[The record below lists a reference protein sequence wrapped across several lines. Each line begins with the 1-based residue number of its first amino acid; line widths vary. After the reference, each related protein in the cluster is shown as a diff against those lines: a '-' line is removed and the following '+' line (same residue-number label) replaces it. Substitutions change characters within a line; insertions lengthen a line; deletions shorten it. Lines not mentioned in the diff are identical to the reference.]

1 MHKIEIDGSILEG
14 GGQILRVSV
23 ALSAVTVKPIRIY
36 NIRAKRS
43 PPGLRAQ
50 HMNAVSAL
58 AQLAD
63 AEVAGL
69 GIGSKEI
76 EFNPSSLEGGS
87 FKVDVGTAGSTSL
100 VLQALMPVMSFS
112 RSKTFVEIK
121 GGTNNPM
128 APVVEYLQEVLL
140 PAVSK
145 MGYKGWIELLRRG
158 FYPRGQGL
166 VRAVVEPI
174 KALKPIILERLGEV
188 EEIKGLSYSSRL
200 PAHIVERM
208 ARSAERVIT
217 GAGYKK
223 VKIDLEALQASQG
236 RCAADPGCGIILFAK
251 SKQGAILGADSLG
264 ELGKPAEKVGKEA
277 ADELLRQLMAEAPV
291 DRHLADQLIVYM
303 SLADGRSTIRTSELT
318 LHALTCIHLSEKM
331 VGAKFKVEGEEG
343 APSTIMCEGIGLKN
357 FLVNV

>member
-1 MHKIEIDGSILEG
+1 MDRIEIDGSVLEG

-23 ALSAVTVKPIRIY
+23 ALSAVTGKPIRIY

-50 HMNAVSAL
+50 HMNAVRAL
-58 AQLAD
+58 AQLVD

-76 EFNPSSLEGGS
+76 EFNPGSLKSGS
-87 FKVDVGTAGSTSL
+87 FKTDVGTAGSTSL
-100 VLQALMPVMSFS
+100 VLQALMPAMSFS
-112 RSKTFVEIK
+112 RSKSYVEIT

-128 APVVEYLQEVLL
+128 APAVDYLQEVLL

-145 MGYKGWIELLRRG
+145 MGYKGSIELLRRG
-158 FYPRGQGL
+158 FYPRGQGI

-174 KALKPIILERLGEV
+174 KTFKPITMERLGEI
-188 EEIKGLSYSSRL
+188 EEIRGISYSSRL

-223 VKIDLEALQASQG
+223 VKIDLEALQANQG

-264 ELGKPAEKVGKEA
+264 ELGKPAEKVGTEA
-277 ADELLRQLMAEAPV
+277 AEELLRELAAEAPF

-331 VGAKFKVEGEEG
+331 VGARFKVEGEEG
-343 APSTIMCEGIGLKN
+343 GPSTIICEGIGLENIFIK
-357 FLVNV
+357 V

>member
-1 MHKIEIDGSILEG
+1 MGRIEIDGSILEG
-14 GGQILRVSV
+14 GGQILRMSV
-23 ALSAVTVKPIRIY
+23 ALSAVTGKPIRIY
-36 NIRAKRS
+36 NVRAKRS

-50 HMNAVSAL
+50 HMNAVRAL

-76 EFNPSSLEGGS
+76 EFNPGSPKGGS
-87 FKVDVGTAGSTSL
+87 FKIDVGTAGSTSL

-112 RSKTFVEIK
+112 LSKTCVEIT

-128 APVVEYLQEVLL
+128 APAVEYLQEVLL

-145 MGYKGWIELLRRG
+145 MGYKGSIELLRRG
-158 FYPRGQGL
+158 FYPRGQGI
-166 VRAVVEPI
+166 VRAAVEPI
-174 KALKPIILERLGEV
+174 KALKPIIMEKLGEV
-188 EEIKGLSYSSRL
+188 EEIKGLSYS
-200 PAHIVERM
+200 VERM
-208 ARSAERVIT
+208 ARSAERVIR

-251 SKQGAILGADSLG
+251 SKQGAVLGADSLG
-264 ELGKPAEKVGKEA
+264 ELGKPAEKVGTEVA
-277 ADELLRQLMAEAPV
+277 EELLRQLVAEAPV

-318 LHALTCIHLSEKM
+318 LHAITCIHLSGKM
-331 VGAKFKVEGEEG
+331 VGARFKVEGEEG
-343 APSTIMCEGIGLKN
+343 APSTIVCDGIGLKDI
-357 FLVNV
+357 FVKV

>member
-1 MHKIEIDGSILEG
+1 MDRIEIDGSVLEG

-23 ALSAVTVKPIRIY
+23 ALSAVTGKPIRIY

-50 HMNAVSAL
+50 HMNAVRAL
-58 AQLAD
+58 AQLSD
-63 AEVAGL
+63 AEVTGI

-76 EFNPSSLEGGS
+76 EFDPSSPRGGS
-87 FKVDVGTAGSTSL
+87 FKIDVGTAGSTSL

-112 RSKTFVEIK
+112 PSKTFVEIT

-128 APVVEYLQEVLL
+128 APAVEYLQEVLL
-140 PAVSK
+140 PAISK
-145 MGYKGWIELLRRG
+145 MRYKGSIELLRRG
-158 FYPRGQGL
+158 FYPRGQGI
-166 VRAVVEPI
+166 VRAAVEPI
-174 KALKPIILERLGEV
+174 KTLKPLIIERLGEV
-188 EEIKGLSYSSRL
+188 KEIKGLSYSSRL

-208 ARSAERVIT
+208 ARSAERIIT

-223 VKIDLEALQASQG
+223 VEIELEALQASQG

-251 SKQGAILGADSLG
+251 SKEGAIIGADSLG
-264 ELGKPAEKVGKEA
+264 ELGKPAEKVGTEA
-277 ADELLRQLMAEAPV
+277 AEELLRQLRSGAPV
-291 DRHLADQLIVYM
+291 DKHLADQLIVYM

-331 VGAKFKVEGEEG
+331 VGARFKVEGKEG
-343 APSTIMCEGIGLKN
+343 ASSTVICDGIGLEN
-357 FLVNV
+357 ILVNV

>member
-1 MHKIEIDGSILEG
+1 MDRIEIDGSVLEG

-23 ALSAVTVKPIRIY
+23 ALSAVTGKPIRIY

-50 HMNAVSAL
+50 HMNAVRAL
-58 AQLAD
+58 AQLVD

-69 GIGSKEI
+69 GISSKEI
-76 EFNPSSLEGGS
+76 EFNPSSLKGGS
-87 FKVDVGTAGSTSL
+87 FNIDVGTAGSTSL
-100 VLQALMPVMSFS
+100 VLQALMPAMSFS
-112 RSKTFVEIK
+112 RSKIFVEIT

-128 APVVEYLQEVLL
+128 APAVDYLQEVLL
-140 PAVSK
+140 PVVSK
-145 MGYKGWIELLRRG
+145 MGYKGSIELLRRG
-158 FYPRGQGL
+158 FYPRGQGI
-166 VRAVVEPI
+166 VRAAVEPI
-174 KALKPIILERLGEV
+174 KALNPIIMERLGEIEDV
-188 EEIKGLSYSSRL
+188 RGTSYSSRL

-217 GAGYKK
+217 RAGYKK
-223 VKIDLEALQASQG
+223 VKIDLEALQANQG

-264 ELGKPAEKVGKEA
+264 ELGKPAEKVGTEA
-277 ADELLRQLMAEAPV
+277 AEQLLRELKAEAPV

-331 VGAKFKVEGEEG
+331 VGARFKIEGEEG
-343 APSTIMCEGIGLKN
+343 GPSTIICEGIRLKN
-357 FLVNV
+357 TFIKV

>member
-1 MHKIEIDGSILEG
+1 MDRIEIDGSVLEG

-23 ALSAVTVKPIRIY
+23 ALSAVAGKPIRIY

-50 HMNAVSAL
+50 HMNAVRAL
-58 AQLAD
+58 AQLVD

-76 EFNPSSLEGGS
+76 EFDPSSLKGGS
-87 FKVDVGTAGSTSL
+87 FKIDVGTAGSTSL

-112 RSKTFVEIK
+112 RSKSFVEIT

-128 APVVEYLQEVLL
+128 APAVDYLQQVLL

-145 MGYKGWIELLRRG
+145 MGYKGSIELLRRG
-158 FYPRGQGL
+158 FYPRGQGI
-166 VRAVVEPI
+166 VRAAIEPI
-174 KALKPIILERLGEV
+174 KTLKPIIMERLGEI
-188 EEIKGLSYSSRL
+188 EEIRGISYSSRL

-223 VKIDLEALQASQG
+223 VKIDLEALQANQG

-264 ELGKPAEKVGKEA
+264 ELGRPAEKVGTEA
-277 ADELLRQLMAEAPV
+277 AEELLRQFVAEAPV

-331 VGAKFKVEGEEG
+331 VGARFKVEGKEG
-343 APSTIMCEGIGLKN
+343 APSTIICEGIGLKN
-357 FLVNV
+357 ILINV